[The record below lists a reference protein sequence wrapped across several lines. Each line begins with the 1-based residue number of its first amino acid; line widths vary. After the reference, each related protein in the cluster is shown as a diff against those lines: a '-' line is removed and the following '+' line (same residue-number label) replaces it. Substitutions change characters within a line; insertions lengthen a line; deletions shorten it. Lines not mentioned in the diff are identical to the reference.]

1 MRLFVALE
9 PNSKVVAN
17 LTELVRRLAPVAP
30 VRWVHPRNM
39 HLTLKYIGEPPKRG
53 LDAVAQA
60 LSQVR
65 VSTPL
70 NVPLAGLGYFPSVQN
85 PRVFWVG
92 AENTSALRQLATGVD
107 AALQPLGVVPEVR
120 PFQPHLT
127 LGRVVEGESLD
138 EMQSAVEDL
147 PSREFGAISPDRFA
161 LFGSTITSAGPEY
174 SKLAEFPIAP
184 AIGDGAPYLRESVG
198 SRL

>member
-17 LTELVRRLAPVAP
+17 LTELVRRLGPVSP
-30 VRWVHPRNM
+30 IQWVHPRNM
-39 HLTLKYIGEPPKRG
+39 HLTLKYIGDTPKKG
-53 LDAVAQA
+53 LDAVVQA
-60 LSQVR
+60 LSRVR
-65 VSTPL
+65 VATPL
-70 NVPLAGLGYFPSVQN
+70 NVPLAGLGFFPSSRT
-85 PRVFWVG
+85 PRIFWVG

-127 LGRVVEGESLD
+127 LGRVLEGQSLE
-138 EMQSAVEDL
+138 EMKAAVEDL

-161 LFGSTITSAGPEY
+161 LFGSTVTEAGPEY
-174 SKLAEFPIAP
+174 SKLAEFPIATAVTDGP
-184 AIGDGAPYLRESVG
+184 ALSREPVVG
-198 SRL
+198 RL